1 RQVVAMCGDG
11 GFSMLMGDFLSVVQ
25 MKLPVKIIVFNN
37 SVLGFVAM
45 EMKAGGYLTDGTELH
60 DTNFARIAEA
70 CGITGIRVEKASEI
84 DEALQRAFSID
95 GPVLVDV
102 VVAKEELA
110 IPPQIKLE
118 QAKGFSLYML
128 RAIISGRGDEVIEL
142 AKTNWLR

>member
-1 RQVVAMCGDG
+1 MSTFDRDAIQAFRFVRCGFDADSGVA
-11 GFSMLMGDFLSVVQ
+11 
-25 MKLPVKIIVFNN
+25 
-37 SVLGFVAM
+37 
-45 EMKAGGYLTDGTELH
+45 EL
-60 DTNFARIAEA
+60 AY
-70 CGITGIRVEKASEI
+70 
-84 DEALQRAFSID
+84 AFDD

>member
-1 RQVVAMCGDG
+1 MTPTLPALPKRAELRVFAWKKPLK
-11 GFSMLMGDFLSVVQ
+11 SM
-25 MKLPVKIIVFNN
+25 KPCN
-37 SVLGFVAM
+37 
-45 EMKAGGYLTDGTELH
+45 
-60 DTNFARIAEA
+60 AR
-70 CGITGIRVEKASEI
+70 
-84 DEALQRAFSID
+84 FSID

-110 IPPQIKLE
+110 IPPHIKLE